1 MVKRESNTCEKLEF
15 MMFEHELMMDLQ
27 DTHAKSSAFL
37 KTYYLLWN
45 ESKCEWSPKWQLVMQ
60 ILKHFWNLLSL
71 IVQEQIWEISN
82 TAMGH
87 ANLQYFWILII
98 SYLTE
103 QMWDLWNGNGSCKS
117 SIFLKTHHLTVSSVL
132 SLNNPQTTET
142 NFCEKYE
149 VGMLKIIII
158 MIGYTLN
165 NFFTQMIIDH
175 GKK

>member
-1 MVKRESNTCEKLEF
+1 MQNPQHFWKLIISYGTRANVS
-15 MMFEHELMMDLQ
+15 DLQ
-27 DTHAKSSAFL
+27 NGNWSCKSSSIS
-37 KTYYLLWN
+37 
-45 ESKCEWSPKWQLVMQ
+45 E
-60 ILKHFWNLLSL
+60 NLLSL

-87 ANLQYFWILII
+87 ANLQYFWILMF
-98 SYLTE
+98 SYWTE

-117 SIFLKTHHLTVSSVL
+117 SIFLKTHHLTVRSVL
-132 SLNNPQTTET
+132 SLYNPQTTET